1 MSQGPP
7 AGTAA
12 SRAGPMTS
20 YLPPQSDNGGGT
32 YSSSTR
38 TPALADWESVFG
50 PGARDIK
57 EDPMRNKRYQR
68 YHLPDALKG
77 VNPYLTDRIDGLITD
92 TTESPFTS
100 VRVMP
105 YTFLEH
111 PDAKIKW
118 NVWSFDEGMA
128 NRVPYES
135 AARVLTQS
143 KQSFAGYTVRQGLA
157 ITMEHNFMMSDAGR
171 TNFSNQLKQMVG
183 SIQYTNDLDVHI
195 ALITAPSY
203 ARKISEK
210 YFARDKNVWQRCRE
224 YVDLFGIMQ
233 KNPNALDILIEETKS
248 TLKSWGAKDPSFLI
262 TNSKLTMQLTMVPEK
277 TQFLTQGPDG
287 IQRLKD
293 GPNLAKYRGL
303 DIIHSRSFATETGAR
318 PRDLFDRRVRV
329 AEYYVING
337 VKIDEVDKLRVQMY
351 DQSKDTMFTLKGS
364 EILRHALLDNESDA
378 FMQKRHVKKIHG
390 TWSGISRAAVTLNME
405 ITDYLKKFAV
415 RSTVDQYVDYPI
427 DSNQFPL
434 TKFDHTRWENAQNAV
449 SRINFD
455 FYKKNRGTIF
465 GPPLSNNM
473 RNFLL
478 EQVPEV
484 QLPED
489 MARLNAVLLPLMGI
503 SVPAESYPWDGT
515 RAACLVAFFGSRPF
529 EDYNFSA
536 SIPLFK
542 DPTNADNSITA
553 DDFIGYIESLSEE
566 NYISSLVD
574 CMNTRIPSL
583 KAGFRNPDAID
594 AEIGAIWE
602 SYTMTRQGLAAILN
616 GIANRFMIE
625 EYTVSGRVQEYEQAE
640 SAVVEQQLFDG
651 VDEIDLVMLRPNIEH
666 NMLGIVMGRGGKDDL
681 GATFWGQTE
690 LSVYDDGM
698 HGKWGMSYKYHER
711 AIVLNEKNLMRCWD
725 VAFNG
730 YNGGCD
736 DTFVSWKGDDEF
748 RNSTNNLDQPY
759 DGPSIV
765 AMVFPK
771 GKTSWPNPVMI
782 RSPGQGG
789 GPVSIDPDNVCNID
803 DVRMNVMSQDEKW
816 SDRWA
821 AYTSSGAFPDFSML
835 HHTRKD
841 AGSNAHESVTE
852 ATSVAFQGTIKI
864 DRMGNGN
871 WEHIRGAGHL
881 GDSYV
886 GCASVREGK
895 GFRQDGAPS
904 SIRMI

>member
-364 EILRHALLDNESDA
+364 EILGHALLNGESGV
-378 FMQKRHVKKIHG
+378 FQKKTKGKKIIG
-390 TWSGISRAAVTLNME
+390 SWVGIKDSAQNNGMS
-405 ITDYLKKFAV
+405 ISNFLKTFAV
-415 RSTVDQYVDYPI
+415 RTTADGYENYPI
-427 DSNQFPL
+427 DSNQYPL
-434 TKFDHTRWENAQNAV
+434 TRFEEDGWNVQQNNV
-449 SRINFD
+449 NNVNFEHYNT
-455 FYKKNRGTIF
+455 YKEKTIF
-465 GPPLSNNM
+465 GPPLSNDM

-478 EQVPEV
+478 EKIPAVEA
-484 QLPED
+484 PED

-503 SVPAESYPWDGT
+503 SDPADSYPWDGT
-515 RAACLVAFFGSRPF
+515 RAACLVAFFGSRNF
-529 EDYNFSA
+529 EDFTFSA
-536 SIPLFK
+536 SLQLFK
-542 DPTNADNSITA
+542 DPNNPANSITT
-553 DDFIGYIESLSEE
+553 DDFMTYIDAQTEG
-566 NYISSLVD
+566 NYITAIVN
-574 CMNTRIPSL
+574 CMKTGA
-583 KAGFRNPDAID
+583 AGLSDGFQYGDELD
-594 AEIGAIWE
+594 KEIQAIWK
-602 SYTMTRQGLAAILN
+602 SYTMRLKDRSLVLLK
-616 GIANRFMIE
+616 IANRFMIE
-625 EYTVSGRVQEYEQAE
+625 EFGDALVEEYEQTP
-640 SAVVEQQLFDG
+640 SAVVEQLFDG
-651 VDEIDLVMLRPNIEH
+651 ADEIDLVMLRPNIEH

-736 DTFVSWKGDDEF
+736 DTFVSWSGEDEF

-765 AMVFPK
+765 AMWFPK

-782 RSPGQGG
+782 RSPGQEGG
-789 GPVSIDPDNVCNID
+789 SVSIDPDNVCNID
-803 DVRMNVMSQDEKW
+803 DVRMNVMSQDERW
-816 SDRWA
+816 SKRWA
-821 AYTSSGAFPDFSML
+821 QYTDSGAFPDFSML